1 MKKALMICAAM
12 VAMTFFASA
21 QNVGGYVKVK
31 GRVFFP
37 RTEKTTPSINIAV
50 LDDSETIATQII
62 PGGEFTLLV
71 KPGKYTISFM
81 AQGYRRLMMETDC
94 MSDIMLEDVV
104 LEEAKTGLEDITI
117 ITAKARPVEAGNPN
131 APTQKM
137 KIEGANV
144 IVR

>member
-1 MKKALMICAAM
+1 MICVAM

-21 QNVGGYVKVK
+21 QNVGNYVKVK

-50 LDDSETIATQII
+50 LDNLETIATQII

-81 AQGYRRLMMETDC
+81 AQGYCRLMMEADC

-104 LEEAKTGLEDITI
+104 LEEEKNGTIDITI
-117 ITAKARPVEAGNPN
+117 MTARVRPIEAGNPN

-137 KIEGANV
+137 EIEGVNV